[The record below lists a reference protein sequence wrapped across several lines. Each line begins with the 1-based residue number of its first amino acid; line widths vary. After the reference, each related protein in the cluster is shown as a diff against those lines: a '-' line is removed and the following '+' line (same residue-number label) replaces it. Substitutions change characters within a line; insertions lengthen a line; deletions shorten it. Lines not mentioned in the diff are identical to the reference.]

1 MVLLASSMVT
11 RGGRAVVSRQFVDMS
26 RARIEGLLAAF
37 PKLIPKDGGQHT
49 FIETESVRYVYQPIE
64 KMYLVLITTKNSN
77 ILEDLETLLGGGGR
91 KMPQKNFFQKFQKN
105 FFLFLNFS
113 TNPSPPCLFAR
124 VIPEYCRTQDE
135 QDIADHAFELIF
147 AFDEVVALGY
157 RESVNLAQIR
167 TFTEMDS
174 NEERVAI
181 AIRETQEKEAKQQML
196 ARAKELE
203 KERKE
208 RKKMGRGGSGAG
220 GFSINNFSGGFGG
233 AGSGDSGKPIDTPV
247 ATPAPQASSKPKRSG
262 GKAMRLGGKNK
273 NVDHFVDQL
282 AAEGQHVV
290 KKQAAASNKGD
301 KGGSKAAQDQLKTKI
316 PETAHEAIHI
326 RLEEKIL
333 AMIEKDGAVQKF
345 NVNGFVHLH
354 VNDENCSKIRIQM
367 ANNDSRGA
375 NLQTHPNIDK
385 KQWQASN
392 LIAMKNPD
400 KGFPVG
406 MDVGVLKWRVQ
417 NQEEDS
423 LPLTINC
430 WPNETGSGSCDV
442 NIEYEL
448 QSEELELQ
456 DVTISIP
463 TPSGCGAPV
472 VGDCD
477 GSYNFDQRKNLLTW
491 TLPIIDK
498 SNSTGQMDF
507 SMPSNPDDFFPVE
520 VNFHSTKTLYTDI
533 SVQGIVDVSDNTPA
547 KYSLETALLVD
558 KYTIGEE

>member
-1 MVLLASSMVT
+1 MVT

-64 KMYLVLITTKNSN
+64 KLYLVLITTKNSN
-77 ILEDLETLLGGGGR
+77 ILEDLETLR
-91 KMPQKNFFQKFQKN
+91 
-105 FFLFLNFS
+105 
-113 TNPSPPCLFAR
+113 LFAR

-181 AIRETQEKEAKQQML
+181 AIRETQEKEAKQAML
-196 ARAKELE
+196 IRAKELE

-208 RKKMGRGGSGAG
+208 RKKMGRGGNSAG
-220 GFSINNFSGGFGG
+220 GFSINNFSSGFGG
-233 AGSGDSGKPIDTPV
+233 SGSSDSKPVSDMPV
-247 ATPAPQASSKPKRSG
+247 ATPAQSTSTKPKRSG

-290 KKQAAASNKGD
+290 KKQAAAKTD

-333 AMIEKDGAVQKF
+333 AQIDRDGAVQKF

-354 VNDENCSKIRIQM
+354 VNDEGASKIRVQM

-375 NLQTHPNIDK
+375 GLQTHPNIDK
-385 KQWQASN
+385 KQWQSSGM
-392 LIAMKNPD
+392 IAMKNPD

-406 MDVGVLKWRVQ
+406 MDVGVLKWRLQ
-417 NQEEDS
+417 NQEEDA
-423 LPLTINC
+423 LPLSINC

-448 QSEELELQ
+448 QCDDLELQ
-456 DVTISIP
+456 DVTIQIP

-477 GSYNFDQRKNLLTW
+477 GSYNFDNRKNLLTW

-498 SNSTGQMDF
+498 DNSTGQMEF

-533 SVQGIVDVSDNTPA
+533 SVTGITNAGDNSPA

-558 KYTIGEE
+558 KYVIGTEEG

>member
-1 MVLLASSMVT
+1 MVLLAASMVT

-77 ILEDLETLLGGGGR
+77 ILEDLETLR
-91 KMPQKNFFQKFQKN
+91 
-105 FFLFLNFS
+105 
-113 TNPSPPCLFAR
+113 LFAR
-124 VIPEYCRTQDE
+124 VIPEYCRQQDE
-135 QDIADHAFELIF
+135 ADIADHAFELIF

-174 NEERVAI
+174 NEERVAL
-181 AIRETQEKEAKQQML
+181 AIRETQEKEAKAQML

-203 KERKE
+203 KARKE
-208 RKKMGRGGSGAG
+208 EKKRGRGIGGGSSG
-220 GFSINNFSGGFGG
+220 GFSINTITSFSSGGDGG
-233 AGSGDSGKPIDTPV
+233 KSMGDAPV
-247 ATPAPQASSKPKRSG
+247 ATTPIQETSKPKRST
-262 GKAMRLGGKNK
+262 GKAMRLGGKHK

-290 KKQAAASNKGD
+290 KKQSTNK
-301 KGGSKAAQDQLKTKI
+301 KEAKAAQEALKTKM
-316 PETAHEAIHI
+316 PETAQEGIHI
-326 RLEEKIL
+326 RLEEKLL
-333 AMIEKDGAVQKF
+333 ANIDRDGSVSKF
-345 NVNGFVHLH
+345 NVNGMVQLH
-354 VNDENCSKIRIQM
+354 INDENSAKLKLHLN
-367 ANNDSRGA
+367 NNDSRGA
-375 NLQTHPNIDK
+375 NFSSHPNIDK
-385 KQWQASN
+385 KQWQATN
-392 LIAMKNPD
+392 VIGLKNPD
-400 KGFPVG
+400 KPFPLG
-406 MDVGVLKWRVQ
+406 QDVGVLKWTLK
-417 NQEEDS
+417 NQDEDS
-423 LPLTINC
+423 LPLLINC

-448 QSEELELQ
+448 QADNLELQ

-477 GSYNFDQRKNLLTW
+477 GSYAFDQRKNLLSW
-491 TLPIIDK
+491 TLPLIDK
-498 SNSTGQMDF
+498 TNSTGQLDF
-507 SMPSNPDDFFPVE
+507 SMPSNPDDFFPIE

-533 SVQGIVDVSDNTPA
+533 SISKVVSAGDSSPM
-547 KYSLETALLVD
+547 KYSSEMALLVD
-558 KYTIGEE
+558 RYQIGSEE